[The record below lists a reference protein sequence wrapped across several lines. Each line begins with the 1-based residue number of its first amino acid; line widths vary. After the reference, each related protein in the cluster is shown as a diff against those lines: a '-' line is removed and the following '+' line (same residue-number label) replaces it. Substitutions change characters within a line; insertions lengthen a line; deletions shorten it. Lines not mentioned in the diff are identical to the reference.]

1 MQVKFKHIIM
11 KGHKHINFVTEMTQI
26 LETMLNSQPNLQWE
40 DFWISGH
47 QNKSS
52 DMNKE
57 TILKHD
63 EH

>member
-1 MQVKFKHIIM
+1 M

-47 QNKSS
+47 QNQSS